1 MSDLQRTLRD
11 LHRELGE
18 AHRLDPQDRALLE
31 TTLGDIQRA
40 LEGSAAPARVGAG
53 APVEGSSGALA
64 AAVVRLEAGHPGLA
78 AAVRSLMDALAKAG
92 I

>member
-18 AHRLDPQDRALLE
+18 AHRLDPEERAMLE
-31 TTLGDIQRA
+31 SVASDIQRA
-40 LEGSAAPARVGAG
+40 LAQPEEPIVAVPPAPGDALEGVA
-53 APVEGSSGALA
+53 
-64 AAVVRLEAGHPGLA
+64 VRLEAEHPGLA
-78 AAVRSLMDALAKAG
+78 GAVRAVVDALAKAG

>member
-18 AHRLDPQDRALLE
+18 AHRLDPDERAMLE
-31 TTLGDIQRA
+31 SVASDIQRA
-40 LEGSAAPARVGAG
+40 LGQ
-53 APVEGSSGALA
+53 PVEPVMAVPPAPGDALEGVA
-64 AAVVRLEAGHPGLA
+64 VRLEAEHPGLA
-78 AAVRSLMDALAKAG
+78 GAVRAVVDALAKAG

>member
-18 AHRLDPQDRALLE
+18 AHRLDPDERAMLE
-31 TTLGDIQRA
+31 SVASDIQRA
-40 LEGSAAPARVGAG
+40 LGQ
-53 APVEGSSGALA
+53 PVEPVDPVVAVPPAPGDALEGVA
-64 AAVVRLEAGHPGLA
+64 VRLEAEHPGLA
-78 AAVRSLMDALAKAG
+78 GAVRAVVDALAKAG

>member
-18 AHRLDPQDRALLE
+18 AHRLDPDERAMLE
-31 TTLGDIQRA
+31 SVASDIQRA
-40 LEGSAAPARVGAG
+40 LAQPAEPIAAAPP
-53 APVEGSSGALA
+53 APGDALEGVA
-64 AAVVRLEAGHPGLA
+64 VRLEAEHPGLA
-78 AAVRSLMDALAKAG
+78 GAVRAVVDALAKAG